1 MFASSLRSPSR
12 SLASLCAPLLLVLA
26 ACGGN
31 RLSLFGGDVTA
42 QVVVDSGINQD
53 SPVPVELVVVY
64 DKGLLD
70 QLLTL
75 TARDWFTK
83 KDQIRRD
90 YPGDEAFVSIFW
102 ELVPGQVMPAQELS
116 FGVGA
121 RAGIV
126 YADYFAP
133 GDHRARIDPHRDV
146 VIRLRES
153 EFSVEQVP

>member
-1 MFASSLRSPSR
+1 MAL
-12 SLASLCAPLLLVLA
+12 LCAPLLLALA
-26 ACGGN
+26 ACGSSS
-31 RLSLFGGDVTA
+31 LSLFGGDVVA
-42 QVVVDSGINQD
+42 QVVVDAGINQD

-64 DKGLLD
+64 DKKLLD

-83 KDQIRRD
+83 KDQIKRD
-90 YPGDEAFVSIFW
+90 FPGDEAFVSIAW

-126 YADYFAP
+126 YADYFSL
-133 GDHRARIDPHRDV
+133 GDHRARIDPHQNV
-146 VIRLRES
+146 VIHLRDS
-153 EFSVEQVP
+153 DFSVEQAP